1 MENKKLRVWL
11 PLLFSLTMI
20 VGLYMGY
27 KMRDGIPGKNFF
39 YLQKRRPVQEILD
52 LINTKYVDEVN
63 LNQLSDSAID
73 ALLYQL
79 DPHSDYIP
87 ARDLDRYNED
97 MQGSFYGIG
106 IEFNMIEDTLHVV
119 NIVRDG
125 PAEKAAL
132 MIGDKI
138 LKAGDSV
145 ISGKKLPVE
154 RIRKILRGPL
164 NSSVS
169 LEVRR
174 RLDIIRLN
182 VSRGIIP
189 ITSLDAAYMID
200 SSVGYIR
207 LNKFSTQT
215 YREFMTG
222 LLALKKQNM
231 QSLVL
236 DLRDNGG
243 GVLEEAVEIADEFLS
258 GDKLIAYTEGK
269 HVKKQEYR
277 CRRQGQFETGQ
288 LIVLGNEG
296 SASASEILMGALQ
309 DWDRATI
316 IGRRSFGKGLV
327 QEQFNLSDNS
337 ALRLTIARYYT
348 PVGRSIQRP
357 YSKGG
362 KAYYDDIYNRLKS
375 GEMTNADSIRND
387 TTKIFKTQGGKR
399 IYGGGG
405 ITPDIFVGADTS
417 SMTYLMAVV
426 LSKGIVSDF
435 GYHYFLKNPSLN
447 ERYKTPRDFVRNFK
461 IDDKGWELFGS
472 MAARDTINIQQL
484 NAKDKTYLQSALKSS
499 VARQLF
505 RVEGFFES
513 INTDDS
519 TINKALEIL
528 KNRKA
533 K

>member
-1 MENKKLRVWL
+1 MENKKLKVWL

-20 VGLYMGY
+20 AGLYMGY
-27 KMRDGIPGKNFF
+27 KMRDGIPGKSFF
-39 YLQKRRPVQEILD
+39 YVEKRRPVQEILD
-52 LINTKYVDEVN
+52 LINTKYVDEVSM
-63 LNQLSDSAID
+63 NQLADSAIE

-79 DPHSDYIP
+79 DPHSDFIP
-87 ARDLDRYNED
+87 AKDLERYNED
-97 MQGSFYGIG
+97 IQGSFFGIG
-106 IEFNMIEDTLHVV
+106 IEFNMIDDTLHVV
-119 NIVRDG
+119 NVVHEG
-125 PAEKAAL
+125 PAEKATL
-132 MIGDKI
+132 KTGDKI

-145 ISGKKLPVE
+145 ISGKKVSVE

-164 NSSVS
+164 NSNVS
-169 LEVRR
+169 LAVLRQNKN
-174 RLDIIRLN
+174 LQLT

-189 ITSLDAAYMID
+189 ITSLDASYMLD

-215 YREFMTG
+215 YREFMG
-222 LLALKKQNM
+222 SLMSLKKQNM
-231 QSLVL
+231 KSLVL

-258 GDKLIAYTEGK
+258 GDKLITYTEGK

-288 LIVLGNEG
+288 LVVLANEG

-316 IGRRSFGKGLV
+316 IGRRTFGKGLV

-337 ALRLTIARYYT
+337 ALRLTVARYYT
-348 PVGRSIQRP
+348 PVGRSIQRS

-362 KAYYDDIYNRLKS
+362 RAYFDEFYNRLKS
-375 GEMTNADSIRND
+375 GEMSSADSIRND
-387 TTKIFKTQGGKR
+387 TTKVFKTQAGKR

-417 SMTYLMAVV
+417 TMTYLMAIV
-426 LSKGIVSDF
+426 LSKGIVGDF
-435 GYHYFLKNPSLN
+435 GYHYYLNTPSIN
-447 ERYKTPRDFVRNFK
+447 ETYKTPRDFVRRFRMDEK
-461 IDDKGWELFGS
+461 AWKLFGTL
-472 MAARDTINIQQL
+472 AAKDTINIQQL
-484 NAKDKTYLQSALKSS
+484 NVKDRTYLENALKSS

-505 RVEGFFES
+505 RIEGFYEA
-513 INTDDS
+513 INADDS
-519 TINKALEIL
+519 TINKALQVL
-528 KNRKA
+528 KK